1 MPNIKASEMRA
12 IDRVLGMESGYV
24 LDFSDRTIAEFFL
37 DELNIDFNDPRFAV
51 NGTSKAKRLRTF
63 LQTVDKLTAAR
74 TLRELLKYRGAIYR
88 ASGRKEDVPNAD
100 GILLE
105 VIGGLEG
112 KVPDQHDRGVAPPPA
127 SAPVPVELLK
137 SELIALHDLAPQPR
151 GYAFETFLI
160 RLFRA
165 YGLQPNNPFRLVGE
179 QIDGS
184 FKFDGEF
191 YLLEAKWQG
200 PQTPA
205 SDLRNFHGKV
215 TEKAAWARGL
225 FISNSGFTDE
235 GLQAFRRAKS
245 IVCMDGLDLW
255 TMLERGIPLPEVLD
269 RKLRRAAE
277 RGDVFC
283 SVRELF
289 QIQS

>member
-1 MPNIKASEMRA
+1 MANIKASEMRA

-74 TLRELLKYRGAIYR
+74 TLRELLKYRGEIYR

-127 SAPVPVELLK
+127 SMPVPVESLK

-235 GLQAFRRAKS
+235 GLQAFGRAKS

-255 TMLERGIPLPEVLD
+255 TMLDRRFPLPEVLD

-289 QIQS
+289 EIQS

>member
-112 KVPDQHDRGVAPPPA
+112 KVPDQQDREVAPPPA
-127 SAPVPVELLK
+127 SAPVPVESLK

-235 GLQAFRRAKS
+235 GLQAFGRAKS
-245 IVCMDGLDLW
+245 IICMDGLDLW
-255 TMLERGIPLPEVLD
+255 TMLDRRIPLPEVLD

>member
-112 KVPDQHDRGVAPPPA
+112 KVPDQQDRGVAPPPA
-127 SAPVPVELLK
+127 SAPVPVESLK

-165 YGLQPNNPFRLVGE
+165 YSLQPNNPFRLVGE

-235 GLQAFRRAKS
+235 GLQAFGRAKS

-255 TMLERGIPLPEVLD
+255 TMLDRRIPLPEVLD

>member
-74 TLRELLKYRGAIYR
+74 TPRELLRYRGAIYR

-112 KVPDQHDRGVAPPPA
+112 KVPDPHDRGVAPPPA
-127 SAPVPVELLK
+127 SAPVPVESLK

-235 GLQAFRRAKS
+235 GLQAFGRAKS

-255 TMLERGIPLPEVLD
+255 TMLDRRIPLPEVLD
-269 RKLRRAAE
+269 RKLRSAAE

-289 QIQS
+289 